1 MAWNDVGF
9 LKTFKFFF
17 LIYIHF
23 DPWSLR
29 FIKIIY
35 LKRVRKREDRLLSK
49 FKPRNLAN
57 FEGSLLIVIP
67 THHGVGEKRSE
78 LGKLIGF
85 YIWFVLGS
93 FFQFRWFLTS
103 KKWCPHDFSMHFRF
117 FFLFLL
123 HVSMHLRSWGK
134 HVIMTIWLFC
144 RFLFFS
150 VWECNDHTTMN
161 FPNGDLYVIISPLYE
176 RVCTWCRP
184 STEVK
189 KGRHLCEVKHVLG
202 FIRFGILNGKN
213 RIYLK
218 PRSLYPTNSNQV
230 IRHVFCVWFWF

>member
-1 MAWNDVGF
+1 MKLLWF
-9 LKTFKFFF
+9 FKNIEVFF

-85 YIWFVLGS
+85 YI
-93 FFQFRWFLTS
+93 
-103 KKWCPHDFSMHFRF
+103 
-117 FFLFLL
+117 
-123 HVSMHLRSWGK
+123 
-134 HVIMTIWLFC
+134 
-144 RFLFFS
+144 
-150 VWECNDHTTMN
+150 
-161 FPNGDLYVIISPLYE
+161 
-176 RVCTWCRP
+176 
-184 STEVK
+184 
-189 KGRHLCEVKHVLG
+189 
-202 FIRFGILNGKN
+202 
-213 RIYLK
+213 
-218 PRSLYPTNSNQV
+218 
-230 IRHVFCVWFWF
+230 